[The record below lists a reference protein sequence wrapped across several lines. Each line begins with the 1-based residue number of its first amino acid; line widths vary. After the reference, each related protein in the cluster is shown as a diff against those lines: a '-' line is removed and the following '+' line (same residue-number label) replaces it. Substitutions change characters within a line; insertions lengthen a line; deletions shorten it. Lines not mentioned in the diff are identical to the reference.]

1 MKRRSLESAEKGPVP
16 LWRQMTKGSSPRWF
30 LFLRFFHWLVH
41 TQWADACYKV
51 VATISFGEFVTFFF
65 QYSPSVGAKVTD
77 APCLTLQYFCI
88 KRENGFNVF
97 GIINERLDWYS
108 FCRKRAAPCGL
119 PLFAIEHVSLFDTCG
134 WPLAFFDVERRRP
147 LRRRRD
153 RILMT
158 LSLQTCS
165 LYKSVSFYTVQKQRG
180 RAEQLRNIFATHF
193 ESSAMNGGITKYD
206 VHRHWYSPTTPQ

>member
-119 PLFAIEHVSLFDTCG
+119 P
-134 WPLAFFDVERRRP
+134 P
-147 LRRRRD
+147 LRHWTRFPFWHMWLTFGFLWCRAK
-153 RILMT
+153 T
-158 LSLQTCS
+158 TSSSTAWP
-165 LYKSVSFYTVQKQRG
+165 YTHDTIPADLFLV
-180 RAEQLRNIFATHF
+180 
-193 ESSAMNGGITKYD
+193 
-206 VHRHWYSPTTPQ
+206 